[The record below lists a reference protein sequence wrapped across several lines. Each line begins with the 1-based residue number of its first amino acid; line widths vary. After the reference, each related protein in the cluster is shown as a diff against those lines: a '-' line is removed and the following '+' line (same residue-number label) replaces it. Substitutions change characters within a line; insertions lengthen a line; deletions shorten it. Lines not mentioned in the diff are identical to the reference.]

1 MANANELLDQW
12 LSAFVEGRHED
23 GMKLF
28 GQDGVVD
35 EVGTGRTTG
44 VQESS
49 ANAQAWKAAFPDA
62 RGTIEN
68 RIVAGN
74 QAVGE
79 IVWSGTNSG
88 PLMGKPAS
96 GKSVKVRAAVVLTE
110 QNGKIAHI
118 RHYLDVAGMM
128 AQLGAAPAPAG

>member
-1 MANANELLDQW
+1 MANASELLDQW

-23 GMKLF
+23 GTKLF
-28 GQDGVVD
+28 NPDGVV
-35 EVGTGRTTG
+35 EEIGTGRTTG
-44 VQESS
+44 VQEAS
-49 ANAQAWKAAFPDA
+49 ANAQAWKAAFPDVT
-62 RGTIEN
+62 GTIEN
-68 RIVAGN
+68 RIVAQN

-88 PLMGKPAS
+88 SLMGRPPT
-96 GKSVKVRAAVVLTE
+96 GKLAKVRAAVVLRE

-128 AQLGAAPAPAG
+128 AQLGGAPGSGG